1 MYRVHM
7 VTIKKEDL
15 PEAMQIVMAHE
26 RDFDKISLN
35 ESTDSDG
42 AALATFSFSPYLA
55 KDVEHIKHEFKL
67 AGIQIM

>member
-26 RDFDKISLN
+26 RDFDKISRS
-35 ESTDSDG
+35 ESTDINGNSVI
-42 AALATFSFSPYLA
+42 TFSFSPYLY
-55 KDVEHIKHEFKL
+55 KDLEHIKYEFKL
-67 AGIQIM
+67 AGIQIL